1 MLSEYEKTDDAMIV
15 FACLLLVSVWLL
27 PVKGKAISEQRGVT
41 QLAKFVAAIVVV
53 LGHQVVF
60 YCKTLPSTFSAEIPS
75 GALCVAFFLFMSGYG
90 LMYGQLKRNERPT
103 LKWLQKRMPKLI
115 VPALTAMV
123 FYLIIAAS
131 LGKDIVW
138 MNVVK
143 YGFLSHQNL
152 PYGWYVTKLIVPALT
167 AMVFY
172 LIIAASL
179 GKDIVWMNV
188 VKYGFLSHQNLPYG
202 WYVTEIL
209 LLYLT
214 FWLAFRYVRKAYA
227 LYAVGVIV
235 FLAMGVMIM
244 KQSPIWYI
252 QGLPCFLMGLYLAHW
267 EVSKSSAI
275 SLHIHEGVQVKLF
288 MSAIVVLFFFL
299 SRFALVQTW
308 LPVLDKWRYMYVSF
322 FAEKILFIGVLMYL
336 LMRSPKCNKML
347 NQGGGYFYEIYLVQ
361 GGTLLLCREFIQND
375 WLFLLIGMIVTVMVA
390 KWINRVN
397 AWILTKL

>member
-1 MLSEYEKTDDAMIV
+1 MFSISILML
-15 FACLLLVSVWLL
+15 LSVWLL

-41 QLAKFVAAIVVV
+41 QLAKFVAAILVV
-53 LGHQVVF
+53 LGHQAVF

-75 GALCVAFFLFMSGYG
+75 GALSVAFFLFMSGYG

-123 FYLIIAAS
+123 FYLAVAVS
-131 LGKDIVW
+131 LDKDMVW
-138 MNVVK
+138 M
-143 YGFLSHQNL
+143 
-152 PYGWYVTKLIVPALT
+152 
-167 AMVFY
+167 
-172 LIIAASL
+172 
-179 GKDIVWMNV
+179 DV

-214 FWLAFRYVRKAYA
+214 FWLAFRYLRKEYA
-227 LYAVGVIV
+227 LYAVGAIV
-235 FLAMGVMIM
+235 LLAMGVMIM

-267 EVSKSSAI
+267 EVSKSSVI
-275 SLHIHEGVQVKLF
+275 SLHIHNGVQIKLF
-288 MSAIVVLFFFL
+288 MSAIVVLFFLL

-322 FAEKILFIGVLMYL
+322 FAEKIVFIGVLMYL
-336 LMRSPKCNKML
+336 LMRLPNCNKML
-347 NQGGGYFYEIYLVQ
+347 NRGGCFYEIYLVQ

-375 WLFLLIGMIVTVMVA
+375 WLFLLIGLFVTVEVA
-390 KWINRVN
+390 KWMNRVN

>member
-1 MLSEYEKTDDAMIV
+1 MIV

-123 FYLIIAAS
+123 FYLAVAVS
-131 LGKDIVW
+131 LGKDMVW
-138 MNVVK
+138 M
-143 YGFLSHQNL
+143 
-152 PYGWYVTKLIVPALT
+152 
-167 AMVFY
+167 
-172 LIIAASL
+172 
-179 GKDIVWMNV
+179 DV

-209 LLYLT
+209 LLYFI
-214 FWLAFRYVRKAYA
+214 FWLAFRYVREDYA
-227 LYAVGVIV
+227 LHAVAVIV
-235 FLAMGVMIM
+235 LLAMGVMIIR
-244 KQSPIWYI
+244 QSPVWYI

-275 SLHIHEGVQVKLF
+275 SLHIHEGVQIKLF
-288 MSAIVVLFFFL
+288 MSAIVVLFFLL
-299 SRFALVQTW
+299 SRFDLVQTW

-322 FAEKILFIGVLMYL
+322 FSEKILFIGVLMYL
-336 LMRSPKCNKML
+336 LMRLPNCDKML
-347 NQGGGYFYEIYLVQ
+347 NRGGISTKSIWFKEVRSCFVGS
-361 GGTLLLCREFIQND
+361 
-375 WLFLLIGMIVTVMVA
+375 LFKMTGCSC
-390 KWINRVN
+390 
-397 AWILTKL
+397 

>member
-1 MLSEYEKTDDAMIV
+1 MIV

-123 FYLIIAAS
+123 FYLAVAVS
-131 LGKDIVW
+131 LGKDMVW
-138 MNVVK
+138 M
-143 YGFLSHQNL
+143 
-152 PYGWYVTKLIVPALT
+152 
-167 AMVFY
+167 
-172 LIIAASL
+172 
-179 GKDIVWMNV
+179 DV

-209 LLYLT
+209 LLYFI
-214 FWLAFRYVRKAYA
+214 FWLAFRYVREDYA
-227 LYAVGVIV
+227 LHAVAVIV
-235 FLAMGVMIM
+235 LLAMGVMIIR
-244 KQSPIWYI
+244 QSPVWYI

-275 SLHIHEGVQVKLF
+275 SLHIHEGVQIKLF
-288 MSAIVVLFFFL
+288 MSAIVVLFFLL
-299 SRFALVQTW
+299 SRFDLVQTW
-308 LPVLDKWRYMYVSF
+308 LPVLNKWRYMYVSF
-322 FAEKILFIGVLMYL
+322 FVEKVVLISVLIYLF
-336 LMRSPKCNKML
+336 MRLPKCDKML
-347 NQGGGYFYEIYLVQ
+347 NRGGYFYEIYLVQ
-361 GGTLLLCREFIQND
+361 GGTLLLCREFVQND
-375 WLFLLIGMIVTVMVA
+375 WLFLLIGMIVTAMVA
-390 KWINRVN
+390 KWMSLIN
-397 AWILTKL
+397 AWILDKIQ

>member
-1 MLSEYEKTDDAMIV
+1 MIV

-123 FYLIIAAS
+123 FYLAVAVS
-131 LGKDIVW
+131 LGKDMVW
-138 MNVVK
+138 M
-143 YGFLSHQNL
+143 
-152 PYGWYVTKLIVPALT
+152 
-167 AMVFY
+167 
-172 LIIAASL
+172 
-179 GKDIVWMNV
+179 DV

-209 LLYLT
+209 LLYFI
-214 FWLAFRYVRKAYA
+214 FWLAFRYVREDYA
-227 LYAVGVIV
+227 LHAVAVIV
-235 FLAMGVMIM
+235 LLAMGVMIIR
-244 KQSPIWYI
+244 QSPVWYI

-275 SLHIHEGVQVKLF
+275 SLHIHEGVQIKLF
-288 MSAIVVLFFFL
+288 MSAIVVLFFLL
-299 SRFALVQTW
+299 SRFDLVQTW
-308 LPVLDKWRYMYVSF
+308 LPVLNKWRYMYVSF
-322 FAEKILFIGVLMYL
+322 FVEKVVLISILIYL
-336 LMRSPKCNKML
+336 FMRLPKCDKML
-347 NQGGGYFYEIYLVQ
+347 NRGGYFYEIYLVQ
-361 GGTLLLCREFIQND
+361 GGTLLLCREFVQND

-390 KWINRVN
+390 KWMSLIN
-397 AWILTKL
+397 AWILDKIQ

>member
-1 MLSEYEKTDDAMIV
+1 MIV

-103 LKWLQKRMPKLI
+103 LKWLQKRMP
-115 VPALTAMV
+115 
-123 FYLIIAAS
+123 
-131 LGKDIVW
+131 
-138 MNVVK
+138 
-143 YGFLSHQNL
+143 
-152 PYGWYVTKLIVPALT
+152 KLIVPALT

-347 NQGGGYFYEIYLVQ
+347 NQGGGGYFYEIYLVQ

>member
-1 MLSEYEKTDDAMIV
+1 MFSISILML
-15 FACLLLVSVWLL
+15 LSVWLL

-41 QLAKFVAAIVVV
+41 QLAKFVAAILVV
-53 LGHQVVF
+53 LGHQAVF

-75 GALCVAFFLFMSGYG
+75 GALSVAFFLFMSGYG

-123 FYLIIAAS
+123 FCLAVAVS
-131 LGKDIVW
+131 LDKDMVW
-138 MNVVK
+138 M
-143 YGFLSHQNL
+143 
-152 PYGWYVTKLIVPALT
+152 
-167 AMVFY
+167 
-172 LIIAASL
+172 
-179 GKDIVWMNV
+179 DV

-214 FWLAFRYVRKAYA
+214 FWLAFRYLRKEYA
-227 LYAVGVIV
+227 LYAVGAIV
-235 FLAMGVMIM
+235 LLAMGVMIM

-267 EVSKSSAI
+267 EVSKSSVI
-275 SLHIHEGVQVKLF
+275 SLHIHNGVQIKLF
-288 MSAIVVLFFFL
+288 MSAIVVLFFLL

-322 FAEKILFIGVLMYL
+322 FAEKIVFIGVLMYL
-336 LMRSPKCNKML
+336 LMRLPNCDKML
-347 NQGGGYFYEIYLVQ
+347 NRGGV
-361 GGTLLLCREFIQND
+361 
-375 WLFLLIGMIVTVMVA
+375 FL
-390 KWINRVN
+390 
-397 AWILTKL
+397 

>member
-1 MLSEYEKTDDAMIV
+1 MIV

-123 FYLIIAAS
+123 FYLAVAVS
-131 LGKDIVW
+131 LGKDMVW
-138 MNVVK
+138 M
-143 YGFLSHQNL
+143 
-152 PYGWYVTKLIVPALT
+152 
-167 AMVFY
+167 
-172 LIIAASL
+172 
-179 GKDIVWMNV
+179 DV

-209 LLYLT
+209 LLYFI
-214 FWLAFRYVRKAYA
+214 FWLAFRYVREDYA
-227 LYAVGVIV
+227 LHAVAVIV
-235 FLAMGVMIM
+235 LLAMGVMIIR
-244 KQSPIWYI
+244 QSPVWYI

-275 SLHIHEGVQVKLF
+275 SLHIHEGVQIKLF
-288 MSAIVVLFFFL
+288 MSAIVVLFFLL
-299 SRFALVQTW
+299 SRFDLVQTW
-308 LPVLDKWRYMYVSF
+308 LPVLNKWRYMYVSF
-322 FAEKILFIGVLMYL
+322 FVEKVVLISVLIYLF
-336 LMRSPKCNKML
+336 MRLPKCDKML
-347 NQGGGYFYEIYLVQ
+347 NRGGV
-361 GGTLLLCREFIQND
+361 
-375 WLFLLIGMIVTVMVA
+375 FL
-390 KWINRVN
+390 
-397 AWILTKL
+397 

>member
-1 MLSEYEKTDDAMIV
+1 MIV

-123 FYLIIAAS
+123 FYLAVAVS
-131 LGKDIVW
+131 LGKDMVW
-138 MNVVK
+138 M
-143 YGFLSHQNL
+143 
-152 PYGWYVTKLIVPALT
+152 
-167 AMVFY
+167 
-172 LIIAASL
+172 
-179 GKDIVWMNV
+179 DV

-209 LLYLT
+209 LLYFI
-214 FWLAFRYVRKAYA
+214 FWLAFRYVREDYA
-227 LYAVGVIV
+227 LHAVAVIV
-235 FLAMGVMIM
+235 LLAMGVMIIR
-244 KQSPIWYI
+244 QSPVWYI

-275 SLHIHEGVQVKLF
+275 SLHIHEGVQIKLF
-288 MSAIVVLFFFL
+288 MSAIVVLFFLL
-299 SRFALVQTW
+299 SRFDLVQTW
-308 LPVLDKWRYMYVSF
+308 LPVLNKWRYMYVSF
-322 FAEKILFIGVLMYL
+322 FVEKVVLISVLIYLF
-336 LMRSPKCNKML
+336 MRLPKCDKML
-347 NQGGGYFYEIYLVQ
+347 NRGGGISMKSIWFKEVRFCFV
-361 GGTLLLCREFIQND
+361 GSSFRMTGCSC
-375 WLFLLIGMIVTVMVA
+375 
-390 KWINRVN
+390 
-397 AWILTKL
+397 

>member
-1 MLSEYEKTDDAMIV
+1 MIV

-123 FYLIIAAS
+123 FYLAVAVS
-131 LGKDIVW
+131 LDKDMVW
-138 MNVVK
+138 M
-143 YGFLSHQNL
+143 
-152 PYGWYVTKLIVPALT
+152 
-167 AMVFY
+167 
-172 LIIAASL
+172 
-179 GKDIVWMNV
+179 DV

-209 LLYLT
+209 LLYFI
-214 FWLAFRYVRKAYA
+214 FWLAFRYVREDYA
-227 LYAVGVIV
+227 LHAVAVIV
-235 FLAMGVMIM
+235 LLAMGVMIIR
-244 KQSPIWYI
+244 QSPVWYI

-275 SLHIHEGVQVKLF
+275 SLHIHEGVQIKLF
-288 MSAIVVLFFFL
+288 MSAIVVLFFLL
-299 SRFALVQTW
+299 SRFDLVQTW
-308 LPVLDKWRYMYVSF
+308 LPVLNKWRYMYVSF
-322 FAEKILFIGVLMYL
+322 FVEKVVLISILIYL
-336 LMRSPKCNKML
+336 FMRLPKCDKML
-347 NQGGGYFYEIYLVQ
+347 NRGGYFYEIYLVQ
-361 GGTLLLCREFIQND
+361 GGTLLLCREFVQND

-390 KWINRVN
+390 KWMSLIN
-397 AWILTKL
+397 AWILDKIQ

>member
-1 MLSEYEKTDDAMIV
+1 MIV

-27 PVKGKAISEQRGVT
+27 PVKGKAISEQRAVT

-53 LGHQVVF
+53 LGHQVLF
-60 YCKTLPSTFSAEIPS
+60 YCKTLPEFLSSEVPS

-123 FYLIIAAS
+123 FYLAVAVS
-131 LGKDIVW
+131 LGMDVVW
-138 MNVVK
+138 M
-143 YGFLSHQNL
+143 
-152 PYGWYVTKLIVPALT
+152 
-167 AMVFY
+167 
-172 LIIAASL
+172 
-179 GKDIVWMNV
+179 DV

-227 LYAVGVIV
+227 LYAVGTIV

-252 QGLPCFLMGLYLAHW
+252 QALPCFLMGLYLAHW
-267 EVSKSSAI
+267 EVSKSSVI
-275 SLHIHEGVQVKLF
+275 SLHIHKGVQIKLF
-288 MSAIVVLFFFL
+288 MSAIIELFFIL
-299 SRFALVQTW
+299 SRFALVQT
-308 LPVLDKWRYMYVSF
+308 
-322 FAEKILFIGVLMYL
+322 
-336 LMRSPKCNKML
+336 
-347 NQGGGYFYEIYLVQ
+347 
-361 GGTLLLCREFIQND
+361 
-375 WLFLLIGMIVTVMVA
+375 
-390 KWINRVN
+390 
-397 AWILTKL
+397 

>member
-1 MLSEYEKTDDAMIV
+1 MIV

-123 FYLIIAAS
+123 FYLAVAVS
-131 LGKDIVW
+131 LGKDMVW
-138 MNVVK
+138 M
-143 YGFLSHQNL
+143 
-152 PYGWYVTKLIVPALT
+152 
-167 AMVFY
+167 
-172 LIIAASL
+172 
-179 GKDIVWMNV
+179 DV

-209 LLYLT
+209 LLYFI
-214 FWLAFRYVRKAYA
+214 FWLAFRYVREDYA
-227 LYAVGVIV
+227 LHAVAVIV
-235 FLAMGVMIM
+235 LLAMGVMIIR
-244 KQSPIWYI
+244 QSPVWYI

-275 SLHIHEGVQVKLF
+275 SLHIHEGVQIKLF
-288 MSAIVVLFFFL
+288 MSAIVVLFFLL
-299 SRFALVQTW
+299 SRFDLVQTW
-308 LPVLDKWRYMYVSF
+308 LPVLNKWRYMYVSF
-322 FAEKILFIGVLMYL
+322 FVEKVVLISVLIYLF
-336 LMRSPKCNKML
+336 MRLPKCDKML
-347 NQGGGYFYEIYLVQ
+347 NRGV
-361 GGTLLLCREFIQND
+361 
-375 WLFLLIGMIVTVMVA
+375 FL
-390 KWINRVN
+390 
-397 AWILTKL
+397 

>member
-1 MLSEYEKTDDAMIV
+1 MFSISILML
-15 FACLLLVSVWLL
+15 LSVWLL

-41 QLAKFVAAIVVV
+41 QLAKFVAAILVV
-53 LGHQVVF
+53 LGHQAVF

-75 GALCVAFFLFMSGYG
+75 GALSVAFFLFMSGYG

-123 FYLIIAAS
+123 FYLAVAVS
-131 LGKDIVW
+131 LDKDMVW
-138 MNVVK
+138 M
-143 YGFLSHQNL
+143 
-152 PYGWYVTKLIVPALT
+152 
-167 AMVFY
+167 
-172 LIIAASL
+172 
-179 GKDIVWMNV
+179 DV

-214 FWLAFRYVRKAYA
+214 FWLAFRYLRKEYA
-227 LYAVGVIV
+227 LYAVGAIV
-235 FLAMGVMIM
+235 LLAMGVMIM

-267 EVSKSSAI
+267 EVSKSSVI
-275 SLHIHEGVQVKLF
+275 SLHIHNGVQIKLF
-288 MSAIVVLFFFL
+288 MSAIVVLFFLL

-322 FAEKILFIGVLMYL
+322 FAEKIVFIGVLMYL
-336 LMRSPKCNKML
+336 LMRLPNCDKML
-347 NQGGGYFYEIYLVQ
+347 NRGGYFYEIYLVQ

-390 KWINRVN
+390 KWMNRVN
-397 AWILTKL
+397 GLLLKLV

>member
-1 MLSEYEKTDDAMIV
+1 ML
-15 FACLLLVSVWLL
+15 LSVWLL

-53 LGHQVVF
+53 LGHQAVF

-90 LMYGQLKRNERPT
+90 LMYGQLKRNERLT
-103 LKWLQKRMPKLI
+103 IKWLQKRMPKLI
-115 VPALTAMV
+115 APALTAMV
-123 FYLIIAAS
+123 FYLAVAVS
-131 LGKDIVW
+131 LGKDMVW
-138 MNVVK
+138 M
-143 YGFLSHQNL
+143 
-152 PYGWYVTKLIVPALT
+152 
-167 AMVFY
+167 
-172 LIIAASL
+172 
-179 GKDIVWMNV
+179 DV

-227 LYAVGVIV
+227 LYAVGTIV

-267 EVSKSSAI
+267 EATKSATT
-275 SLHIHEGVQVKLF
+275 SLNADKGIQMKRF
-288 MSAIVVLFFFL
+288 MSVMVLLLFFL
-299 SRFALVQTW
+299 SRFDLVQTW
-308 LPVLDKWRYMYVSF
+308 IPVLNKWRYMYVSF

-336 LMRSPKCNKML
+336 LMRLPNCDKML
-347 NQGGGYFYEIYLVQ
+347 NRGGYFYEIYLVQ

-375 WLFLLIGMIVTVMVA
+375 WLFLPIGLIVTVVVA
-390 KWINRVN
+390 RWMSRVN
-397 AWILTKL
+397 AWILMKL